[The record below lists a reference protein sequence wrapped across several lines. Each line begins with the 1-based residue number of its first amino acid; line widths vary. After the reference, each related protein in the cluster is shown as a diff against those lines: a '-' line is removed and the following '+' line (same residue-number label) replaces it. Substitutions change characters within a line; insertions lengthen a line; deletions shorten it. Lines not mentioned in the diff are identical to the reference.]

1 MGREFVRNDFDYPST
16 DGCHTGYERM
26 ANAINDLAKFS
37 GRPPLFLSMCQW
49 GRVWLSTAQVGCSC
63 STCSIRNKGGFGQG
77 SMAKVG
83 GWVI

>member
-26 ANAINDLAKFS
+26 ANAIKDLAKSS

-49 GRVWLSTAQVGCSC
+49 GRVWSSTLPKSGCSC
-63 STCSIRNKGGFGQG
+63 SHVQLGARVVLGKEVWPKLAGG
-77 SMAKVG
+77 
-83 GWVI
+83 